1 MFKKNKKLELSNDEL
16 RIIRYSLVDFRND
29 LIKENKYGDAVAD
42 VLIKLKNKVKVDK
55 YDLEAIVNG
64 LCNSRKKM
72 IAENQDTS
80 AIDELILKLM
90 DIHETLKKY

>member
-55 YDLEAIVNG
+55 YDLGAIVNG